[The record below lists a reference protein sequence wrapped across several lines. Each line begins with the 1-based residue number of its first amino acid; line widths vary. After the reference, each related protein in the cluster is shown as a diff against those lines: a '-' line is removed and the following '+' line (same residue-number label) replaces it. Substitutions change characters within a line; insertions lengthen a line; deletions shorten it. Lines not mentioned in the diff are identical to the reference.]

1 MKKLAIA
8 ILLSFMA
15 GGIVISSVNI
25 WYFEYRTGMPL
36 LDLFSIKS
44 KCETSTL
51 GHCWLV
57 YYFVPDKAIRPLEF
71 EEPDRVTL

>member
-1 MKKLAIA
+1 MKKLAFV

-36 LDLFSIKS
+36 LGLFNVKD
-44 KCETSTL
+44 KCETSIL
-51 GHCWLV
+51 EHCWLV
-57 YYFVPDKAIRPLEF
+57 YYFVPDQAIRPLEF
-71 EEPDRVTL
+71 EEPDKVTL